1 MPISPYLRE
10 LRAVVG
16 PRLLLLPGV
25 AALVRDESE
34 RVLFMHRADDG
45 RWGLPAGAIDPGE
58 SPAEAIVREVR
69 EESGLIVRPTRVAG
83 VFGGVGFRHRYPNG
97 DEAEWTVTVFE
108 CEVVGGELVPQDGE
122 ALELRYFVP
131 EEAPA
136 LQLPYPRTLFD
147 RPSKYAGTRATLFSD
162 SSTSRGRLD

>member
-1 MPISPYLRE
+1 MPISTYLRE

-25 AALVRDESE
+25 AAVVRDASE

-58 SPAEAIVREVR
+58 SPVQAIVREVC
-69 EESGLIVRPTRVAG
+69 EETGLVVRPTRVAG
-83 VFGGVGFRHRYPNG
+83 VFGGAGFRHRYPNG
-97 DEAEWTVTVFE
+97 DEVEWTVTVFE
-108 CEVVGGELVPQDGE
+108 CETVGGVLAAQDGE
-122 ALELRYFVP
+122 ALALRYFTA
-131 EEAPA
+131 EEAPT

-147 RPSKYAGTRATLFSD
+147 PRSTRDGTRAALF
-162 SSTSRGRLD
+162 T